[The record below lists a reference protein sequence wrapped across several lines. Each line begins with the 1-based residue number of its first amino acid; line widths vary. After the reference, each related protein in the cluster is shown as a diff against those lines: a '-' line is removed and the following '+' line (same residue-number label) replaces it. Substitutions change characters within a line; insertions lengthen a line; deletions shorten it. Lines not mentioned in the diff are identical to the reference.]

1 MKPAK
6 GLSIGALSKDTGV
19 NIETIR
25 YYERIGVMPAPERSA
40 GGFRKYREAHLK
52 RLNFIRRGR
61 ELGFSL
67 ADLRGLLRLV
77 DGHAYTCARVRA
89 LTLQHLAETR
99 GKITDLRRLERVIAD
114 MAAKCTGRRVPD
126 CPIIDALF
134 ETREAWRQATNTPTN
149 SARPGYPR
157 K

>member
-6 GLSIGALSKDTGV
+6 GLSIGVLSSQTGV

-25 YYERIGVMPAPERSA
+25 YYERIGVMPAPERTA
-40 GGFRKYREAHLK
+40 GGFRTYRDDHLK

-67 ADLRGLLRLV
+67 AKLRGLLRLV
-77 DGHAYTCARVRA
+77 DGHVYTCAQVRA
-89 LTLQHLAETR
+89 LTLEHLAETR
-99 GKITDLRRLERVIAD
+99 CKITDLRRLARVMSD

-126 CPIIDALF
+126 CPIIDALS
-134 ETREAWRQATNTPTN
+134 ETRAV
-149 SARPGYPR
+149 PR
-157 K
+157 

>member
-6 GLSIGALSKDTGV
+6 GLSIGALSQDTGV

-25 YYERIGVMPAPERSA
+25 YYERVGVMPAPERTA
-40 GGFRKYREAHLK
+40 GGFRKYREDHLK

-67 ADLRGLLRLV
+67 ADLRELLRLV
-77 DGHAYTCARVRA
+77 DGHAYTCAQVRT
-89 LTLQHLAETR
+89 LTLRYLAETR
-99 GKITDLRRLERVIAD
+99 RKIADLRRLARV
-114 MAAKCTGRRVPD
+114 MANMVAKCTGRRVPD

-134 ETREAWRQATNTPTN
+134 ETRPASSQATMAG
-149 SARPGYPR
+149 ARR
-157 K
+157 RC

>member
-1 MKPAK
+1 MMKPAK
-6 GLSIGALSKDTGV
+6 GLSIGALSRDTAV

-25 YYERIGVMPAPERSA
+25 YYERIGVMPAPERTT
-40 GGFRKYREAHLK
+40 GGFRRYREDHLK

-77 DGHAYTCARVRA
+77 DGRAYTCAQVRA
-89 LTLQHLAETR
+89 LTLEHLAETR
-99 GKITDLRRLERVIAD
+99 RKIADLRRLERVMAD
-114 MAAKCTGRRVPD
+114 MVAKCTGRRVPD

-134 ETREAWRQATNTPTN
+134 ESRPASGQGTRT
-149 SARPGYPR
+149 
-157 K
+157 